1 MKINPNY
8 IGRLFTEQELSIEER
23 KEAKRIPSM
32 KKERGQLSDVVVRYK
47 THGIYLSELFIVENA

>member
-32 KKERGQLSDVVVRYK
+32 KKERGQLSCQRCGSQIQK
-47 THGIYLSELFIVENA
+47 TWHLPVGAFYCR